1 MTGSAAEEAVRP
13 TGLRVEY
20 ERTPENVDPTSDPR
34 FAWRVATERRSARQD
49 AYRVVVGRDPDDV
62 ATGAGRLWDS
72 GRVESR
78 QATGVDYDGPRLASD
93 ETYYWSVKLWTDAG
107 ETEWAEPARFATALA
122 PEDWRGEWI
131 AHQPDGGDTNGWR
144 SRWRDPAESAGD
156 TDTDTDTDDPW
167 VQVDLGESRHVGA
180 VDLHPADPVTI
191 VRTPDDA
198 AVTSSW
204 SDDPLAG
211 FGFPDGYRV
220 EVADDAAF
228 EGSTVVAEVD
238 PEAETGG
245 ENVDSDGDSDDD
257 RDSDADGAATRTHD
271 GLAASGR
278 YVRVTATDPYVLDT
292 SMRGGER
299 KTVDVK
305 PRACFALAGLTVRG
319 GDDGSGDSDEGGES
333 SESDENDD
341 LAAGRPV
348 STASSV
354 ESDTWGREH
363 LTNGHDESRLASTA
377 PQLRTEFALEKPV
390 ESARF
395 HVAAVG
401 YGEVFVDG
409 ERVSEGKLDPAWTDY
424 ETRVLTSTFDVSDA
438 LDEGDHAVGLWL
450 GRGWF
455 AKRSSHWL
463 SDGSPR
469 ARATLTIEF
478 ADGSTRTVQTDGD
491 WRARASPVLE
501 NDIYDGET
509 YDARREAPG
518 WHSAAFDDG
527 DWDDAAVVDAP
538 GGALRPQRIESM
550 GVVETVDVDAVLDH
564 PDGPILDFG
573 QNLTGWVEL
582 AVAGAASGDE
592 VTIRHAEALTDEG
605 DLSTTDLR
613 TADATDT
620 YVARGDDGSAGDGEG
635 IETYEPRFTYHGF
648 RYAQVSGYPG
658 ELNPDDATAK
668 VVTTAMDRRG
678 EFACSNP
685 ELNQVQHNAVW
696 GLRSNTHSIP
706 EDCPQRDERFGWTGD
721 GHISTRSLLFNF
733 DSVRFDEKW
742 TRDHDDAASPMG
754 YVPDVIPDKKTESPA
769 DPTWSITRVMLPW
782 YLYQH
787 DGDERVLR
795 EHYEGMREYLEYW
808 HSVTEDGILG
818 AEYGKYGDWLTFE
831 NADPDEPRR
840 GLPHDLF
847 NTAFLYQVTDTFA
860 KVASVLGNDADVA
873 TFRERAEAVADAFD
887 DEFFDPV
894 TGTYGP
900 GTQSSYSVPLFL
912 GLVPA
917 DERERVAANLA
928 EKVRDDGGK
937 LQSGFL
943 GTRPLIHTLADHG
956 YPELA
961 YEVVSQPER
970 PGWVYMVREGAT
982 TMWERW
988 NSDDSVGSGMNSLN
1002 HSPFTHVSEFFY
1014 EVLAGIRVEDRPM
1027 TEDVTVAP
1035 ALVEDLEWVEASVET
1050 RNGELAVAWERT
1062 GDDES
1067 GGSGDGGSYDLSV
1080 SVPWNGSATVELPGA
1095 ADAAVTE
1102 SGCTLSVDGGVPDDV
1117 VGVQSV
1123 ERDGDA
1129 LVVEVSAGSYE
1140 FAVA

>member
-1 MTGSAAEEAVRP
+1 MTGPAERDGRP
-13 TGLRVEY
+13 TALSVEY
-20 ERTPENVDPTSDPR
+20 EHAPENVDPTRDPR
-34 FAWRVATERRSARQD
+34 FAWRVAADRRGARQE
-49 AYRVVVGRDPDDV
+49 AYRVVVGRDPEAV
-62 ATGAGRLWDS
+62 AAGEGSLWDS

-78 QATGVDYDGPRLASD
+78 AATDVDYDGPALAAD

-107 ETEWAEPARFATALA
+107 ETGWADPARFATALA

-131 AHQPDGGDTNGWR
+131 AHQPGTGDANGWR
-144 SRWRDPAESAGD
+144 SRWREPDEGEQTGD
-156 TDTDTDTDDPW
+156 DRTGADDPW
-167 VQVDLGESRHVGA
+167 VQVDLGDSRDVEA
-180 VDLHPADPVTI
+180 VSLHPADPVTI

-220 EVADDAAF
+220 EVADDATF
-228 EGSTVVAEVD
+228 EDATVVAEVS
-238 PEAETGG
+238 PE
-245 ENVDSDGDSDDD
+245 DGT
-257 RDSDADGAATRTHD
+257 ATPTHD
-271 GLAASGR
+271 GLDASGR
-278 YVRVTATDPYVLDT
+278 YVRVTATDPYVVEP

-299 KTVDVK
+299 KTVDVDSW
-305 PRACFALAGLTVRG
+305 ACFALAALTVRD
-319 GDDGSGDSDEGGES
+319 GDGT
-333 SESDENDD
+333 D
-341 LAAGRPV
+341 LAEGRRV
-348 STASSV
+348 TASSSV
-354 ESDTWGREH
+354 ESEAWRREH
-363 LTNGHDESRLASTA
+363 LTDGHTESRLGSTS
-377 PQLRTEFALEKPV
+377 PQLRTGFDLDGTV
-390 ESARF
+390 ESARL

-401 YGEVFVDG
+401 YGEAFVNG
-409 ERVSEGKLDPAWTDY
+409 ERVSDGRLDPAWTDY

-438 LDEGDHAVGLWL
+438 LEAGENALGLWL

-469 ARATLTIEF
+469 ARVTLTVAF
-478 ADGSTRTVQTDGD
+478 DDGSTRTVSTGGD
-491 WRARASPVLE
+491 WRARASPLLE

-509 YDARREAPG
+509 YDARREAPD
-518 WHSAAFDDG
+518 WNTPEFDERGDGEARGDG

-538 GGALRPQRIESM
+538 GGTLRPQRIESM
-550 GVVETVDVDAVLDH
+550 GVVETLDVDTVYDH
-564 PDGPILDFG
+564 PEGPILDFG

-582 AVAGAASGDE
+582 AVEGAESGDE
-592 VTIRHAEALTDEG
+592 LTVRHAETLTDDG

-620 YVARGDDGSAGDGEG
+620 YVARGDGDQTEA
-635 IETYEPRFTYHGF
+635 YEPRFTYHGF

-658 ELNPDDATAK
+658 EFDPANVTAK

-678 EFACSNP
+678 EFACSNE
-685 ELNQVQHNAVW
+685 ELNRVQHNAVW
-696 GLRSNTHSIP
+696 GLRGNTHSIP

-721 GHISTRSLLFNF
+721 AHISTRALLFNF

-754 YVPDVIPDKKTESPA
+754 YVPDVIPDKKAERPA
-769 DPTWSITRVMLPW
+769 DPTWSITRVMVPW
-782 YLYQH
+782 YLYRH

-795 EHYEGMREYLEYW
+795 EHYEGMRAYLDYW

-860 KVASVLGNDADVA
+860 KIGAVLGNDADA
-873 TFRERAEAVADAFD
+873 AAYRERAETVADAFD
-887 DEFFDPV
+887 DEFFDREAGV
-894 TGTYGP
+894 YGP
-900 GTQSSYSVPLFL
+900 GTQASYSVPLFL
-912 GLVPA
+912 GLVP
-917 DERERVAANLA
+917 DDDRERVAANLA
-928 EKVRDDGGK
+928 GKVRDDGGK
-937 LQSGFL
+937 LRSGFL
-943 GTRPLIHTLADHG
+943 GTRPLVHTLADHG
-956 YPELA
+956 YGELA

-970 PGWVYMVREGAT
+970 PGWVYMVRNGAT

-988 NSDDSVGSGMNSLN
+988 NSDESVGSGMNSLN

-1027 TEDVTVAP
+1027 TESVTVAP
-1035 ALVEDLEWVEASVET
+1035 TLVDDLDWVEASVET
-1050 RNGELAVAWERT
+1050 RNGELAVAWERAEDGGQT
-1062 GDDES
+1062 G
-1067 GGSGDGGSYDLSV
+1067 GGGDGDEYDLSV
-1080 SVPWNGSATVELPGA
+1080 TVPWNGSATVELPDA

-1102 SGCTLSVDGGVPDDV
+1102 SGSVLSAAGGDPDDV
-1117 VGVQSV
+1117 VGVRSV
-1123 ERDGDA
+1123 ERTADDV
-1129 LVVEVSAGSYE
+1129 VVEVGAGSYE
-1140 FAVA
+1140 FTVE

>member
-13 TGLRVEY
+13 TSLRVEY
-20 ERTPENVDPTSDPR
+20 EHTPENVDPTSDPR
-34 FAWRVATERRSARQD
+34 FAWRVATDRRGARQD

-62 ATGAGRLWDS
+62 ATGEGRLWDS
-72 GRVESR
+72 GQVESR
-78 QATGVDYDGPRLASD
+78 QATGIDYDGPRLASD

-144 SRWRDPAESAGD
+144 SRWSDPAESAG
-156 TDTDTDTDDPW
+156 DTDTDDPW
-167 VQVDLGESRHVGA
+167 VQVDLGESRDISAIG
-180 VDLHPADPVTI
+180 LHPADPVTI

-211 FGFPDGYRV
+211 FGFPEGYRV

-228 EGSTVVAEVD
+228 EESTVVAEVD
-238 PEAETGG
+238 PEAEPGDASSDDDG
-245 ENVDSDGDSDDD
+245 DSDGD
-257 RDSDADGAATRTHD
+257 RDSDVDGAATRTHD

-299 KTVDVK
+299 KTVDVN
-305 PRACFALAGLTVRG
+305 PWACFALAGLTVR
-319 GDDGSGDSDEGGES
+319 DDGDT
-333 SESDENDD
+333 D
-341 LAAGRPV
+341 LAIERPV
-348 STASSV
+348 SASSSV
-354 ESDTWGREH
+354 ESEAWGREH

-390 ESARF
+390 EAARL

-438 LDEGDHAVGLWL
+438 LDEGDNAVGLWL

-509 YDARREAPG
+509 YDARREAPE
-518 WHSAAFDDG
+518 WDSAAFDDG

-538 GGALRPQRIESM
+538 GGTLRPQRIESM
-550 GVVETVDVDAVLDH
+550 GVVETVDVDTVIDH
-564 PDGPILDFG
+564 PEGPILDFG
-573 QNLTGWVEL
+573 QNLTGWIEL
-582 AVAGAASGDE
+582 AVEGAQRGDE
-592 VTIRHAEALTDEG
+592 VTISHAEALTDEG

-620 YVARGDDGSAGDGEG
+620 YVARGGDGRAG
-635 IETYEPRFTYHGF
+635 GDVETYEPRFTYHGF

-658 ELNPDDATAK
+658 ELDPDDVTAK

-678 EFACSNP
+678 EFACSND

-769 DPTWSITRVMLPW
+769 DPTWSITRVMVPW
-782 YLYQH
+782 YCYQH

-795 EHYEGMREYLEYW
+795 EHYEGMRDYLEYW
-808 HSVTEDGILG
+808 HAVAEEGILG

-831 NADPDEPRR
+831 NADPEEPRR

-860 KVASVLGNDADVA
+860 KIATVLGNDADA
-873 TFRERAEAVADAFD
+873 AAYRERAEAVADAFD
-887 DEFFDPV
+887 EEFFDREAGV
-894 TGTYGP
+894 YGP
-900 GTQSSYSVPLFL
+900 GTQASYSVPLFL
-912 GLVPA
+912 GLVP
-917 DERERVAANLA
+917 DDDRERVAANLA

-1014 EVLAGIRVEDRPM
+1014 EVLAGIRIGNQPM
-1027 TEDVTVAP
+1027 TERVTVAP
-1035 ALVEDLEWVEASVET
+1035 ALVDDLEWVEASIEMQ
-1050 RNGELAVAWERT
+1050 NGELAVAWERT
-1062 GDDES
+1062 GGDDGN
-1067 GGSGDGGSYDLSV
+1067 GGSGDGPAYDLSV
-1080 SVPWNGSATVELPGA
+1080 TVPWNGSATVELPSG
-1095 ADAAVTE
+1095 ADAAVIE
-1102 SGCTLSVDGGVPDDV
+1102 SGSVLSADGGTLDGVA
-1117 VGVQSV
+1117 GVQSV
-1123 ERDGDA
+1123 ERDGDT
-1129 LVVEVSAGSYE
+1129 LVVEVGAGSYE
-1140 FAVA
+1140 FEVA